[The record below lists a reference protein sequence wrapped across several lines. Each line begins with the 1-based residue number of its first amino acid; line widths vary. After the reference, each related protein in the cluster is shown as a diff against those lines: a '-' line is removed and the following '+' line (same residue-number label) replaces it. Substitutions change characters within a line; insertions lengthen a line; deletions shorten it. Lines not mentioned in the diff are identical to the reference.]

1 MDTNREEGRDPRLY
15 MAAER
20 TFLAWIRTGI
30 ALMAFGFVV
39 ARVGVYLGEASATEA
54 ARTSGERHLSLALGL
69 ALIALGVV
77 VNVVSTVRHA
87 AGARAFADSPRRPAY
102 GSALAFVI
110 VALLAVVG
118 AAMAVL
124 LVRL

>member
-1 MDTNREEGRDPRLY
+1 MDTNLETGRDPRLY
-15 MAAER
+15 LAAER

-39 ARVGVYLGEASATEA
+39 ARVGVYGEASAAGT
-54 ARTSGERHLSLALGL
+54 ARASGERHLSLALGL
-69 ALIALGVV
+69 ALIAMGVV

-87 AGARAFADSPRRPAY
+87 AAARAFADSPRRPAY

-110 VALLAVVG
+110 VAVLAVAG

-124 LVRL
+124 LMRL